1 MFFYYLVLMIS
12 SLLAALSNVWLM
24 RNYQLSAGTAMYSNV
39 LLMVISG
46 IASIIAPATV
56 LYMSDKA
63 IGVTAFSFVMAIGST
78 LCTALSMISTLK
90 AYDAGQIAIT
100 SVFSSMGSIVISC
113 IWGAAFLNEVI
124 SIQQFAAIG
133 LIIVAI
139 LLITVKSD
147 EKLDKRLLGINILIF
162 LSTGIGNIF
171 TKMHQIEQTYATVDE
186 LSFVVWLGIIRVIV
200 FLPFLV
206 TAKKKNGKSLQLPKS
221 AYIYATATS
230 IVGIVCYI
238 MTLIV
243 AAILPISIMSSLSMG
258 SQIGLSAILSWIL
271 YKEKLSKREI
281 AGVLLSIVGVFL
293 YT

>member
-12 SLLAALSNVWLM
+12 SLLVALSNVWLM

-46 IASIIAPATV
+46 IASIIAPTIA
-56 LYMSDKA
+56 LCMSGKT
-63 IGVTAFSFVMAIGST
+63 IGVTIFSFVMAVGST

-113 IWGAAFLNEVI
+113 VWGAIFLNEVI
-124 SIQQFAAIG
+124 SIQQIAAIG
-133 LIIVAI
+133 LIIIAI

-147 EKLDKRLLGINILIF
+147 EKLDKRLFGINTLIF

-171 TKMHQIEQTYATVDE
+171 TKMHQIEQNYATVDE
-186 LSFVVWLGIIRVIV
+186 FSFVVWLGIIRVIV
-200 FLPFLV
+200 FLPLLMI
-206 TAKKKNGKSLQLPKS
+206 AKKKNGKSSYLPKS

-230 IVGIVCYI
+230 IFGIIYYI
-238 MTLIV
+238 ITLIV
-243 AAILPISIMSSLSMG
+243 AKVLPISIMSSLSMG

-271 YKEKLSKREI
+271 YKEQLSKREI
-281 AGVLLSIVGVFL
+281 VGVLLSIVGVLL